1 MNAKPAPAMRL
12 DSQLFYDAF
21 KASPI
26 GIAIENLEGQ
36 PLFVNTA
43 LCSMLGF
50 SENELC
56 GKHCMEFSPP
66 EDAEK
71 DWALFEELRAG
82 ARDHY
87 QIEKR
92 YYRRDGS
99 LIWGRL
105 SLSLLNYTPPMVI
118 AMVEDITEKK
128 AAEEDRLR
136 HTVLVESSEDAIISK
151 DLNGIIVSW
160 NAAAERIF
168 GYTEAEAVGQPITI
182 LFPPELLHEESR
194 IGERLKTGERIEHY
208 ETIRVNKAGKRLNV
222 SLSISPIKDATGR
235 LVGFSKISRDITE
248 RKQIEQAFAD
258 VSRKL
263 VKIQEQERTR
273 IARDLH
279 DDINQRLAMVAI
291 EVDQLRQNLPDSAA
305 ELGQRLDEI
314 REQITGVSIGVQ
326 SLSHQLHSP
335 QLEYLGIVAAIRSF
349 CREFAKRR
357 QVEIDFAHGN
367 DIPQHVSQEVSLCLF
382 RIVQEGL
389 NNAARHSTAQ
399 RFEVRL
405 DRLVN
410 ELYLTVCDHG
420 AGFDPAAASNK
431 EGLGLISMRERV
443 RLVGGTIVIESRPM
457 GGTCIAVR
465 VPIPSASGAQRAAG

>member
-1 MNAKPAPAMRL
+1 MNAKPAQAARL
-12 DSQLFYDAF
+12 DTQLFYDAF
-21 KASPI
+21 TASPI

-43 LCSMLGF
+43 LCTMLGF
-50 SENELC
+50 SENEMC
-56 GKHCMEFSPP
+56 GKHCLEFSPP

-92 YYRRDGS
+92 FYRRNGS

-105 SLSLLNYTPPMVI
+105 SVSLFNYTSPMVI
-118 AMVEDITEKK
+118 AMVEDITDKK
-128 AAEEDRLR
+128 
-136 HTVLVESSEDAIISK
+136 LV
-151 DLNGIIVSW
+151 
-160 NAAAERIF
+160 
-168 GYTEAEAVGQPITI
+168 
-182 LFPPELLHEESR
+182 
-194 IGERLKTGERIEHY
+194 
-208 ETIRVNKAGKRLNV
+208 
-222 SLSISPIKDATGR
+222 
-235 LVGFSKISRDITE
+235 
-248 RKQIEQAFAD
+248 EQAFAD

-279 DDINQRLAMVAI
+279 DDINQRLAMVAV
-291 EVDQLRQNLPDSAA
+291 EVDQLVQNLPDSAA
-305 ELGQRLDEI
+305 EMRRRLDEI
-314 REQITGVSIGVQ
+314 KEQITEVSTGVQ

-357 QVEIDFAHGN
+357 QVEIDFAHGD
-367 DIPQHVSQEVSLCLF
+367 DIPQHVSQEISLCLF

-389 NNAARHSTAQ
+389 NNAARHSTVQ
-399 RFEVRL
+399 RFEVKL
-405 DRLVN
+405 DRVANQLH
-410 ELYLTVCDHG
+410 LKVCDQG
-420 AGFDPAAASNK
+420 AGFDMAAGINK

-443 RLVGGTIVIESRPM
+443 RLVGGTIVIESKPM

-465 VPIPSASGAQRAAG
+465 VPIESAPGGQRAVG

>member
-1 MNAKPAPAMRL
+1 MNAKPALAMRL
-12 DSQLFYDAF
+12 DTQLFQDAF
-21 KASPI
+21 TASPI
-26 GIAIENLEGQ
+26 GIAIENFEGQ

-43 LCSMLGF
+43 LCGMLGF
-50 SENELC
+50 SENEMC
-56 GKHCMEFSPP
+56 SKHCVEFSPP

-71 DWALFEELRAG
+71 DWALFEELRTG

-92 YYRRDGS
+92 FYRRDGS

-105 SLSLLNYTPPMVI
+105 SISLLNYTPPMVI

-128 AAEEDRLR
+128 
-136 HTVLVESSEDAIISK
+136 LV
-151 DLNGIIVSW
+151 
-160 NAAAERIF
+160 
-168 GYTEAEAVGQPITI
+168 
-182 LFPPELLHEESR
+182 
-194 IGERLKTGERIEHY
+194 
-208 ETIRVNKAGKRLNV
+208 
-222 SLSISPIKDATGR
+222 
-235 LVGFSKISRDITE
+235 
-248 RKQIEQAFAD
+248 EQAFAD

-279 DDINQRLAMVAI
+279 DDINQRLALVAV
-291 EVDQLRQNLPDSAA
+291 EVDQLSQNLPDSAA
-305 ELGQRLDEI
+305 ELGRRLDEI
-314 REQITGVSIGVQ
+314 REQITEVSTGVQ

-357 QVEIDFAHGN
+357 QVEIDFVHGD
-367 DIPQHVSQEVSLCLF
+367 DIPQHLSQEVSLCLF

-389 NNAARHSTAQ
+389 NNAARHSKVG
-399 RFEVRL
+399 RFEVKL

-410 ELYLTVCDHG
+410 ELHLKVCDSG
-420 AGFDPAAASNK
+420 AGFDIAAANNK
-431 EGLGLISMRERV
+431 GGLGLISMRERV
-443 RLVGGTIVIESRPM
+443 RLVGGTIVIESKPL

-465 VPIPSASGAQRAAG
+465 VPIESESAGRRAAG